1 MTDDKTTFYVALFGR
16 CQGGTG
22 PGYYAAAILNTRT
35 GERRDLEGRGEATTA
50 NRMELTAAVR
60 ALESLERFDPGES
73 VTVGTSSEY
82 VIKGMVEWL
91 PGWKAK
97 GWRTAS
103 RKPVQNA
110 DLWQELEAVVG
121 RYGDVRWELAQRS
134 VSG

>member
-16 CQGGTG
+16 CHGSTG
-22 PGYYAAAILNTRT
+22 PGSYAAAILNTRT
-35 GERRDLEGRGEATTA
+35 GEQRDIDGRAETTTA

-60 ALESLERFDPGES
+60 ALESLQQFDPGES
-73 VTVGTSSEY
+73 VTVGTCSEY
-82 VIKGMVEWL
+82 VIKGMREWL

-110 DLWQELEAVVG
+110 DLWQELDAAAG
-121 RYGDVRWELAQRS
+121 RYGGVRWELAQRTY
-134 VSG
+134 VV